1 MVRTWHFHYCDLAF
15 IAGVETKIIYQ
26 ASDSHHQ
33 KKKKNKTKQKLGK
46 LFQIEEYREA
56 ILINAMYDPKPKKL

>member
-1 MVRTWHFHYCDLAF
+1 MVRTRHFHYCDLAF
-15 IAGVETKIIYQ
+15 IAGVGTKILYQ
-26 ASDSHHQ
+26 ASACHHQ
-33 KKKKNKTKQKLGK
+33 KKKKTKQKLGK